1 MKKLKKVNHTIGGA
15 VVKVVK
21 NPIQAILA
29 LAVTAGFFTVLGI
42 LLFKDI
48 PTTVKDLLLT
58 LFGSLTTVLVQVY
71 QFYFG
76 SSKGSQEKT
85 DVIKKVTDPKS
96 ESDGEA

>member
-1 MKKLKKVNHTIGGA
+1 MKKLKKVNHTIGTA

-21 NPIQAILA
+21 NPVQAVLA
-29 LAVTAGFFTVLGI
+29 LAVTGGFFTVLGI

-48 PTTVKDLLLT
+48 PVTVKDLLLT

-85 DVIKKVTDPKS
+85 DTIHKAVGVKT
-96 ESDGEA
+96 ETDGEA